1 MEISDQHKINK
12 TFWERARKDGINT
25 ILLASKIIRLVMVNT
40 ENIVERTKGTPLEK
54 LFDTCNGKINYVKQ
68 TTKIF

>member
-1 MEISDQHKINK
+1 
-12 TFWERARKDGINT
+12 
-25 ILLASKIIRLVMVNT
+25 MVNT